1 MFGFVS
7 RYPVPRA
14 RALPALAGA
23 AFVLLVAA
31 LPVLGQVADAIVDV
45 QVVDDQNQP
54 LPGAT
59 VTITG
64 QETGWE
70 RVAVS
75 DAAGMA
81 RIVAIPPAVY
91 TVRIQLSGFTPV
103 VQEGLALRVGQT
115 ARLVATLK
123 PVATEEITVTA
134 EAPMV
139 DVLKSDVSSNV
150 TPEQIRDLPVAER
163 DFQKLAFIA
172 PGVQRERGAYRF
184 ITNAPVL
191 GSGGN
196 ASQATVMVDGV
207 DLTDAALGLARTR
220 FSQDAI
226 QEFRVI
232 TNRFDTE
239 IGQSS
244 GGALSIITKSG
255 TNEFSGSVFGF
266 YRGDSLRTQGKFET
280 GDQNFTRYQTGF
292 TLGGAAVRDV
302 THYFLSYEY
311 INEDNIALFRP
322 QGAFVNQ
329 AADVDHPFNQHLFLA
344 SLDHRIGNE
353 QTLQAKLV
361 LERYREENFRVGG
374 VADEASGM
382 QLNRDNWNLGVG
394 HSWALGGNKLNSLH
408 LQLGRKNF
416 DEPNNSQAMGE
427 YFTFG
432 TTLVTGA
439 NIVGDQEMTGD
450 YLELRDTFHVFVS
463 GPTSSHDV
471 KFGGSIQK
479 VEEDWYY
486 PVFPHGA
493 IYWAND
499 TRTLP
504 FYYFYA
510 VGEPRTKVDTTLY
523 GVFVQDDWRVNR
535 NLTASLGLRWDL
547 DTDGNNPDFTHPV
560 EPEKRHTDKNNW
572 QPRFSFV
579 WDVTGRG
586 ASVLRGGAG
595 KFTGRYLLVPSFVEL
610 QQNGITGRTIYTRI
624 NGLFLGLPAAFWM
637 NPADP
642 EHTGVLLK
650 PNIALLAP
658 SLEAPEA
665 VQSSL
670 GFTQKLGSSGL
681 FLDLEAV
688 YVEGDNEIVIR
699 DVNWS
704 GNATHTRPNTNYTQ
718 INEYT
723 NEGHSK
729 YKALTASLNGT
740 LSGGHLLTFSL
751 TWADKKNISD
761 DFSPALVDYP
771 SDPADIEAE
780 WGRSRADERLRAVL
794 SGVFHL
800 PWDVIVAPIY
810 EYGSGQPWNARLGYD
825 YNGDG
830 RFSDRAAGVKKYSQD
845 GPDFRSFSLRITKGF
860 AVGGSRLDVIVEGFN
875 LFDNT
880 NFNPDSVDSAMYRS
894 GPTVTNPT
902 ASYVA
907 NPNFGKY
914 SATLSPREIQLGLRY
929 TF

>member
-1 MFGFVS
+1 MRGFVL
-7 RYPVPRA
+7 RHPKWRPGAVPA
-14 RALPALAGA
+14 VAGA
-23 AFVLLVAA
+23 LLALLLAA
-31 LPVLGQVADAIVDV
+31 SPTIGQVADAVVDV
-45 QVVDDQNQP
+45 QVVDDGNQP
-54 LPGAT
+54 LPG
-59 VTITG
+59 VTITVTG
-64 QETGWE
+64 TETGWQ
-70 RVAVS
+70 RTAVT
-75 DAAGMA
+75 DTAGMA

-91 TVRIQLSGFTPV
+91 TVRFELSGFTPV
-103 VQEGLALRVGQT
+103 VQENLALRVGQT

-123 PVATEEITVTA
+123 PAPTEEVTVTA

-139 DVLKSDVSSNV
+139 DVLKTDVSTNV

-172 PGVQRERGAYRF
+172 PGVQRERGGFRF

-196 ASQATVMVDGV
+196 ASQATIMVDGV

-239 IGQSS
+239 IGQSQ
-244 GGALSIITKSG
+244 GGALSIVTKSG
-255 TNEFSGSVFGF
+255 TNELSGSAFGF
-266 YRGDSLRTQGKFET
+266 YRADSLRTQGKFET
-280 GDQNFTRYQTGF
+280 GAQDFTRYQTGF
-292 TLGGAAVRDV
+292 TLGGAIARDL

-322 QGAFVNQ
+322 QGAFTSQ
-329 AADVDHPFNQHLFLA
+329 AADVKHPFTQHLFLA
-344 SLDHRIGNE
+344 SLDHRIGDE

-361 LERYREENFRVGG
+361 YERYREENFRVGG
-374 VADEASGM
+374 VADESSGM
-382 QLNRDNWNLGVG
+382 QLNRDNWNLAVG
-394 HSWALGGNKLNSLH
+394 HTWALGRNKLNTLH

-416 DEPNNSQAMGE
+416 DEPNNSTAMAE

-450 YLELRDTFHVFVS
+450 YIELRDTFHLFL
-463 GPTSSHDV
+463 GGTNSSHDV
-471 KFGGSIQK
+471 KFGGSVQK
-479 VEEDWYY
+479 IEEDWYY
-486 PVFPHGA
+486 PVFPTGA

-510 VGEPRTKVDTTLY
+510 EGDPRTVVDTTLY
-523 GVFVQDDWRVNR
+523 GVFVQDDWRIGR
-535 NLTASLGLRWDL
+535 NFTASIGLRWDY

-560 EPEKRHTDKNNW
+560 APEKRETDKNNW
-572 QPRFSFV
+572 QPRVSFV
-579 WDVTGRG
+579 WDASGKGT
-586 ASVLRGGAG
+586 SVLRGGAG
-595 KFTGRYLLVPSFVEL
+595 KFTGRYLLVPSFIEL
-610 QQNGITGRTIYTRI
+610 QQNGLTGRTIYTRI

-642 EHTGVLLK
+642 AHTGLLLK
-650 PNIALLAP
+650 PNIALLQP

-665 VQSSL
+665 TQSSL
-670 GFTQKLGSSGL
+670 GFTQRLGNTGL

-688 YVEGDNEIVIR
+688 YVEGDNEIIIR
-699 DVNWS
+699 DINWS
-704 GNATHTRPNTNYTQ
+704 GNATHTRPWADYTQ
-718 INEYT
+718 INQYT

-729 YKALTASLNGT
+729 YKAVAASLNGT
-740 LSGGHLLTFSL
+740 LSGGHLLTFSV
-751 TWADKKNISD
+751 TYGDKKNIAD

-780 WGRSRADERLRAVL
+780 WGRSRSDERWRAVL
-794 SGVFHL
+794 SGVFRL
-800 PWDVIVAPIY
+800 PWDVVLAPIY
-810 EYGSGQPWNARLGYD
+810 EYGSGQPWNPRLGYD

-830 RFSDRAAGVKKYSQD
+830 RFSDRPAGVERYSKD

-860 AVGGSRLDVIVEGFN
+860 AVGAGRLDVIVEGFN
-875 LFDNT
+875 LFDNV

-902 ASYVA
+902 AQYVA

-914 SATLSPREIQLGLRY
+914 SATLPPREIQLGLRY
-929 TF
+929 SF